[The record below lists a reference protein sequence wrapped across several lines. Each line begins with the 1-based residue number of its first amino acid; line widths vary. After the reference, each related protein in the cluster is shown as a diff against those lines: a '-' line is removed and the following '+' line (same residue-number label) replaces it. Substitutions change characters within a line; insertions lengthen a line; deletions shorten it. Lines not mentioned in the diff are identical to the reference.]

1 MAGHECLWMVEMGEE
16 ITISE
21 LILRKISRE
30 HRGKENAIKRDELLE
45 YCQAFDSELTD
56 REMRKIY
63 SELPVVSCN
72 EGIFWPVRH
81 EEIDEFETYLR
92 KKALPLFKRFKLVA
106 KEHRQ
111 LLSEKFTQWS
121 LF

>member
-1 MAGHECLWMVEMGEE
+1 MIL
-16 ITISE
+16 SE
-21 LILRKISRE
+21 LILDEIKRY
-30 HRGKENAIKRDELLE
+30 HRGKENAIKRDALLRF
-45 YCQAFDSELTD
+45 CQVFESELTD

-81 EEIDEFETYLR
+81 EEIDEFEAYLR

-106 KEHRQ
+106 KEHKH